1 MFEPLKVQVKVKS
14 MTDEHYCDQGKSC
27 VSLWLRKT
35 REPPPDLL
43 LVHKSKLPFC
53 LLNFSSDT
61 QEEFSPLL
69 GNQMHLFFIFYFFCK
84 THKKRNVQIQHVF
97 LWPRYYPVVMPAIWS
112 LSQKTPS
119 IARKRTVSESVTLTD
134 FTNDE
139 WQSSH
144 LPGMLLGEHLPHWK
158 NMDKKHSFSC
168 WQSW

>member
-1 MFEPLKVQVKVKS
+1 MSTTVIRGRVVFLFGSERL
-14 MTDEHYCDQGKSC
+14 
-27 VSLWLRKT
+27 VS
-35 REPPPDLL
+35 
-43 LVHKSKLPFC
+43 
-53 LLNFSSDT
+53 
-61 QEEFSPLL
+61 
-69 GNQMHLFFIFYFFCK
+69 HLQIFYLFIKANYHSVYLTSVLTHKKSLVPFWEIRCIFFYFLFFCK
-84 THKKRNVQIQHVF
+84 THKKRNVQIQQVF
-97 LWPRYYPVVMPAIWS
+97 LWPCYYPVVMPAIWS
-112 LSQKTPS
+112 SSQKTPS